1 MQYVLSTKKTD
12 KIPKTASKQKQLP
25 VENKFAVPQGEG
37 AGGGM
42 EWEVGAGRC
51 ELLYKEGTQSK
62 VPLHSI
68 ENCIHSPIMSQE
80 PQTITVEKLMTS
92 PTSVFVKRLCSCF

>member
-68 ENCIHSPIMSQE
+68 GEYVQYSVITHSGKEYEKIYIYIH
-80 PQTITVEKLMTS
+80 THN
-92 PTSVFVKRLCSCF
+92 

>member
-42 EWEVGAGRC
+42 EWEVGGGRC
-51 ELLYKEGTQSK
+51 KLLHTEWTNSKALLYSTG
-62 VPLHSI
+62 
-68 ENCIHSPIMSQE
+68 N
-80 PQTITVEKLMTS
+80 
-92 PTSVFVKRLCSCF
+92 